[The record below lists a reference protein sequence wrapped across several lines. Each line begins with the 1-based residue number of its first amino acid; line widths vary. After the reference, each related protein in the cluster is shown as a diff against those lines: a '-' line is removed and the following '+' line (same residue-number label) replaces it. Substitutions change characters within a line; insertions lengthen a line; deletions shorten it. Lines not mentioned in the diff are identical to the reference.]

1 MEQKMNDSLT
11 DRIRKKVEEAAKE
24 QTDEFVSLLPR
35 KQIPEPDPDTDRKH
49 FSAERRSYES
59 SLDIIN
65 DSPGTAAEFTDIGK
79 LDQVLQSLNRTLET
93 LAGKPEQGLLG
104 KIMTKLVSYGIRPEL
119 DTIKQALS
127 ETTQSLNILNHKIR
141 IFAGKQESFNSEV
154 AVFGQK
160 IVPVIDEKIRY
171 NLQKH
176 AKYLKDRMDVF
187 HENTDKRQNE
197 ISNWLHNL
205 LKRLDILDSDL
216 KRGLALQHRKLEH
229 LLQNRQE
236 TRQGTSVP
244 IGETRQYEDPGLGDY
259 GYYLFETQG
268 RGPEEFVKANQR
280 DYLPFFK
287 DVSPVLDIGCGRG
300 EFLELL
306 REAGI
311 RAMGV
316 DTNSDMVE
324 ICRQKELDVICRDAM
339 DALAQYAS
347 EQLGGIFAG
356 QVVEHFTPNKVL
368 PWLLAAYQ
376 ALKPGGIL
384 VYETINTASLYALVT
399 HYFKDPT
406 HHLPR
411 HPDTYT
417 YLTGIAGF
425 KNVVLQYRSPV
436 PREIQL
442 SAPVPQESCSDE
454 MTIMYSGIQNVIDQL
469 NSLIYGPCDIVICAR
484 KPGD

>member
-1 MEQKMNDSLT
+1 MNDSLAE
-11 DRIRKKVEEAAKE
+11 RIRKKIEEAAKE
-24 QTDEFVSLLPR
+24 KTDEYVSLLPR
-35 KQIPEPDPDTDRKH
+35 KELPEPDPDADRNY
-49 FSAERRSYES
+49 FSAERLSYES
-59 SLDIIN
+59 SLDTLN
-65 DSPGTAAEFTDIGK
+65 DSPGAAAEFDDIDE
-79 LDQVLQSLNRTLET
+79 LDQALDSLNNI
-93 LAGKPEQGLLG
+93 LANLARKPEQGLLG
-104 KIMTKLVSYGIRPEL
+104 KIMAKLVSYGIGPEL
-119 DTIKQALS
+119 SAVKQALS
-127 ETTQSLNILNHKIR
+127 DTTQSLNILNHKIR
-141 IFAGKQESFNSEV
+141 IFAGKQGSFNSEV

-171 NLQKH
+171 HLQIH

-205 LKRLDILDSDL
+205 VKRLDILDSEL
-216 KRGLALQHRKLEH
+216 KRGMALQHRKLEH

-236 TRQGTSVP
+236 IADDKTVG
-244 IGETRQYEDPGLGDY
+244 IGETRQDDSSGLGDY

-268 RGPEEFVKANQR
+268 RGPEEFVKANQK
-280 DYLPFFK
+280 DYLPFFEGMA
-287 DVSPVLDIGCGRG
+287 PVLDVGCGRG

-311 RAMGV
+311 RAMGM

-324 ICRQKELDVICRDAM
+324 ICRQKKLDVTRRDAM
-339 DALAQYAS
+339 EALAQYGS

-356 QVVEHFTPNKVL
+356 QLIEHIASDSVL
-368 PWLLAAYQ
+368 PWLLAAYK
-376 ALKPGGIL
+376 ALKPGGML

-411 HPDTYT
+411 HPDTYR

-425 KNVVLQYRSPV
+425 ENVAVHYRSPV
-436 PREIQL
+436 PKEMQL
-442 SAPVPQESCSDE
+442 SAPVSQEPFSEE
-454 MTIMYSGIQNVIDQL
+454 MNRLFSGIQKVIDHL
-469 NSLIYGPCDIVICAR
+469 NNLIYAPCDIVICAR